1 MWKIIINIFFLGIR
15 LKERVEP
22 FQPMD
27 KNDSHR
33 RAEEAKKKLNKKIC
47 DTLKIPMEKPQLVNS
62 PTEEESMIEV
72 LRRSMGTT
80 VSFKKYILAFLRK
93 KIFKLPF

>member
-1 MWKIIINIFFLGIR
+1 M
-15 LKERVEP
+15 KERVEP

-80 VSFKKYILAFLRK
+80 VSFKNFLAFLR
-93 KIFKLPF
+93 